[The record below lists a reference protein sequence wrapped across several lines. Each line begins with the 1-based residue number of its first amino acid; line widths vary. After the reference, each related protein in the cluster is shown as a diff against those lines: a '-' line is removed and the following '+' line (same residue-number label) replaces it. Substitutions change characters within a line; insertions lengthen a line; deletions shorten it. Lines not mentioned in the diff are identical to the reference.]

1 MADRRPQSHNL
12 LVLGQSHVAAIRAAA
27 KAHREAY
34 PDEPRTRVIHT
45 REEVYAPELVGVT
58 QGDHSQARFGPGL
71 VAAIEDQLA
80 RHQPRVASVIGGNAH
95 NMLALMRHPRP
106 FDFLLSGEEG
116 PPPDAGAEIIPEA
129 LVRAALEE
137 RLQPDFARLRLLR
150 DVAGPFI
157 HVESPPPVRDE
168 GFILERA
175 ESWFR
180 DRATGEMAVAGV
192 GVRWRMWRL
201 LSRLMREAV
210 EGLGGRFMPV
220 PESVRDQDGFLRL
233 DHAADP
239 THGNAAF
246 GAAVIAAL
254 DLDRFKLNQL
264 ES

>member
-1 MADRRPQSHNL
+1 MAEHRPQSHNL

-27 KAHREAY
+27 KAHREAW

-45 REEVYAPELVGVT
+45 REEVHAPEFEGVSA
-58 QGDHSQARFGPGL
+58 GDYSRARFGPKL
-71 VAAIEDQLA
+71 VAAIEDQVK
-80 RHQPRVASVIGGNAH
+80 RHDPRVASVIGGNVH
-95 NMLALMRHPRP
+95 NVLTLMRHPRP

-116 PPPDAGAEIIPEA
+116 PPPDKGAEIIPEA

-137 RLQPDFARLRLLR
+137 RLRADFARLRLLR
-150 DVAGPFI
+150 ELAGPFI

-168 GFILERA
+168 TFILERA
-175 ESWFR
+175 ESWFQE
-180 DRATGEMAVAGV
+180 RAQGEMAVAGA

-220 PESVRDQDGFLRL
+220 PEAVRDGGGFLRL

-239 THGNAAF
+239 THGNATF

-254 DLDRFKLNQL
+254 DRL
-264 ES
+264 

>member
-1 MADRRPQSHNL
+1 MAERCPQSHNL
-12 LVLGQSHVAAIRAAA
+12 LVIGQSHVAAIRAAA
-27 KAHREAY
+27 KAHRETY

-45 REEVYAPELVGVT
+45 REEVYAPEFEGVAA
-58 QGDHSQARFGPGL
+58 GDYANARFGPRL

-95 NMLALMRHPRP
+95 NVLALMRHPRP
-106 FDFLLSGEEG
+106 FDFLLSEEEG
-116 PPPDAGAEIIPEA
+116 PALDVGAEIIPEA
-129 LVRAALEE
+129 LVRAALED
-137 RLQPDFARLRLLR
+137 RLRPDFARLRLLR
-150 DVAGPFI
+150 DVVGPFV

-168 GFILERA
+168 DFILERA

-180 DRATGEMAVAGV
+180 EHAQGEMAVAGV

-201 LSRLMREAV
+201 LSRMMREAV
-210 EGLGGRFMPV
+210 ERVGGRYMPV
-220 PESVRDQDGFLRL
+220 PEPVRDAEGFLRL

-254 DLDRFKLNQL
+254 DHP
-264 ES
+264 